1 MRFLSTF
8 RTFSYQPYENRAKN
22 WVNWL
27 FFNYCTS
34 HYTNI
39 IDWQNLTIPWLIGPE
54 GNFLLFFEKNF
65 MSSFF
70 KAFPLRV
77 SRNRIATPPLR
88 VMIEATWL
96 STDNCPLWH
105 VHLNPNWPFGP
116 RLRPFWPLATS
127 NYGGLRQRIGSLWP
141 HESCGLRPQGT
152 IAASGRKSLPSF
164 WPRVQKRLL
173 LWAPCHHQGSRV
185 TSIPGQPYC

>member
-1 MRFLSTF
+1 MVGTRVFGRSNRKKKKKKKKKGGGGGASKLWSLPQKRWTVEVSPQNWIPTPPNMVEGSFFRISWGFFRRFW
-8 RTFSYQPYENRAKN
+8 TFSYQPYENRAKN

-34 HYTNI
+34 HYGQIIDCIHCTYMCWSWNI

-77 SRNRIATPPLR
+77 SRNRIATPPPESHDR
-88 VMIEATWL
+88 GNMIE
-96 STDNCPLWH
+96 C
-105 VHLNPNWPFGP
+105 
-116 RLRPFWPLATS
+116 R
-127 NYGGLRQRIGSLWP
+127 
-141 HESCGLRPQGT
+141 
-152 IAASGRKSLPSF
+152 
-164 WPRVQKRLL
+164 
-173 LWAPCHHQGSRV
+173 
-185 TSIPGQPYC
+185 